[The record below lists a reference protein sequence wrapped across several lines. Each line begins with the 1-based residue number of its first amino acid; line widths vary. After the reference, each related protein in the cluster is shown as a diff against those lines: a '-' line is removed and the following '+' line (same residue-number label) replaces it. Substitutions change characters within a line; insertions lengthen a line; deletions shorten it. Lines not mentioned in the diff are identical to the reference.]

1 MGEKTTAKAA
11 SDAVSEQRGANAC
24 TSAGS
29 EARGPRKAGKDKAR
43 EAKAGGAAGGEAA
56 SGRAGAAREAKKA
69 SSTGSGEAGGKR
81 AGAAREKLSKSI
93 ASGGAQAKEA
103 LGRTEALVGLALGCM
118 LAWVPMTFQ
127 SLNIVGDAG
136 EPVLDM
142 VYLVSIVALLAT
154 QLFIGVRHAQCALWL
169 TKTPT
174 RWAAAAVMAAST
186 LLLPFAAGWA
196 DGDAPVASFSVS
208 VVITVV
214 AGVASGVSSGMF
226 LAQFGIL
233 VSKFSAKATAAVAAI
248 GYLSM
253 SALFCAYSFFGPLES
268 CLFAASMPIISAF
281 LRDTGANTEKS
292 KAAILAKPLPPQA
305 LPANPEDRR
314 QLRHLTIAFAVCC
327 ALVGCANELA
337 RTLYIQMG
345 IVGAGANY
353 ALAQTGAALII
364 GLGATVIT
372 LALVSMKTPRAPEY
386 CHRILMLFL
395 ALGSLLLPVSLIYP
409 IPSLFPYAVN
419 SAAFQC
425 FGILAW
431 VLICGTCHQFPTA
444 SVRTFSLIRAGWTFG
459 PIVGLL
465 IGRFVVHCTPFDLAE
480 VFPCAIIGGTLIMLT
495 SMAFTEHDLATAV
508 NLLPTDKRRR
518 FTNKCQAVAARC
530 GLSERETEIM
540 TLFAKGR
547 NLAYIQDQLCLSKST
562 VSTHR
567 QHIYQKLGVHSSQ
580 EMIDL
585 IQEEKA

>member
-1 MGEKTTAKAA
+1 MGEKQRAKAA
-11 SDAVSEQRGANAC
+11 SEAAREQQGTGAGSGAQKPLKAANGNKARSAKSG
-24 TSAGS
+24 SAGS
-29 EARGPRKAGKDKAR
+29 I
-43 EAKAGGAAGGEAA
+43 EAA
-56 SGRAGAAREAKKA
+56 SARAE
-69 SSTGSGEAGGKR
+69 
-81 AGAAREKLSKSI
+81 AAREKLSKSI
-93 ASGGAQAKEA
+93 ANGGAQAKEA
-103 LGRTEALVGLALGCM
+103 LGRTEALAGLALGCM

-142 VYLVSIVALLAT
+142 VYLVSILALLAT
-154 QLFIGVRHAQCALWL
+154 QLVIGMRHTQCALWL
-169 TKTPT
+169 AKTPA
-174 RWAAAAVMAAST
+174 RWGAAVAMTVST
-186 LLLPFAAGWA
+186 MLLPVAAGWA
-196 DGDAPVASFSVS
+196 GGGASVASFSAS
-208 VVITVV
+208 VAATVV
-214 AGVASGVSSGMF
+214 AGVVSGVSSGVF

-233 VSKFSAKATAAVAAI
+233 VSKFSAKATAAIAAI

-281 LRDTGANTEKS
+281 LRDTSAATEKS

-305 LPANPEDRR
+305 LPTNPDDRR
-314 QLRHLTIAFAVCC
+314 QLRHLTIAFALCC

-345 IVGAGANY
+345 IAGAGANY
-353 ALAQTGAALII
+353 ALAQAGAALII

-409 IPSLFPYAVN
+409 VPSLFPYAVN

-444 SVRTFSLIRAGWTFG
+444 SVRTFSLIRAGWTAG
-459 PIVGLL
+459 PIAGMLV
-465 IGRFVVHCTPFDLAE
+465 GRFVVHYTPFDLAE
-480 VFPCAIIGGTLIMLT
+480 VFPCAIVGGALIMLT
-495 SMAFTEHDLATAV
+495 SMAFTERDLAAAV

-518 FTNKCQAVAARC
+518 FTDKCLAVAARC